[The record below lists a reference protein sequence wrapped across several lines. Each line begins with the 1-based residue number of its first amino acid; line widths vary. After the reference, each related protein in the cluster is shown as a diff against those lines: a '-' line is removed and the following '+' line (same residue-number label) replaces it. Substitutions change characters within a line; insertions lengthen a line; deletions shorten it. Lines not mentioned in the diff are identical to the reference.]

1 MENNVMESLSFM
13 KQVVSTCINPA
24 ESDAMWTMY
33 KKWFNYY
40 INFVKELS
48 YGVVLK
54 KFSERFVTA
63 MTPLTMMLKEEAEA
77 EAEAKAKIL
86 RLPTPNPLLLLEG
99 PKYDQMEVSKGT
111 LSKI

>member
-1 MENNVMESLSFM
+1 
-13 KQVVSTCINPA
+13 
-24 ESDAMWTMY
+24 
-33 KKWFNYY
+33 
-40 INFVKELS
+40 
-48 YGVVLK
+48 LK
-54 KFSERFVTA
+54 KFYERFVTA
-63 MTPLTMMLKEEAEA
+63 MTLLTMMLKE